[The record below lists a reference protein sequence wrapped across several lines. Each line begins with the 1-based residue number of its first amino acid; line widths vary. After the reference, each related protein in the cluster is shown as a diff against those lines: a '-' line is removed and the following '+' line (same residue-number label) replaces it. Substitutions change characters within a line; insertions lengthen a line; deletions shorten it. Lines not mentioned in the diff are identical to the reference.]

1 MADVT
6 SSPESHVPSL
16 ETPAGWMPDETFTK
30 TVYYGTTRTDKC
42 AGQEGNC
49 RAGANRFD
57 TSNDRT
63 EGEIKYGQAMIKIP
77 YIKQIGGIDGM
88 SLEPT
93 VRRMS
98 WKEIGKKISPN
109 DVLVFIH
116 GFNTSFKEAAVR
128 CGQLSFD
135 LNFPGEAL
143 FFSWP
148 SETKLEYRKD
158 KRRADENIS
167 HLYDFLV
174 RIAGNSDKKI
184 HIVAHSMG
192 TYILSNALIEID
204 LRMKKDNKFLRT
216 RKAKNKHKIFN
227 QVILVAGDIEKED
240 FADLFGK
247 YEFDKLADG
256 YTLYSTYNDIPLRA
270 SRDLN
275 YIIEKNGQP
284 RIGDSHDSL
293 FTVKGMDTIHA
304 SEEVTNQ
311 VLGHTYY
318 AHYSPLVADMYLL
331 LRYNIRP
338 DGRLLI
344 QVTDKDKQKLWF
356 IRPDHPQKNNSPEHR
371 VNE

>member
-1 MADVT
+1 MTDVT
-6 SSPESHVPSL
+6 SPPESLVPPL
-16 ETPAGWMPDETFTK
+16 ETPSGWSSDETFTR

-57 TSNDRT
+57 TGNDRT
-63 EGEIKYGQAMIKIP
+63 ENEIKYGEAMIRIP

-88 SLEPT
+88 SLAPNI
-93 VRRMS
+93 RGMS
-98 WKEIGKKISPN
+98 WKEIGKKIAPN

-116 GFNTSFKEAAVR
+116 GFNTSFKEAAIR

-143 FFSWP
+143 FFGWP

-174 RIAGNSDKKI
+174 RIANNSDKKI
-184 HIVAHSMG
+184 HLIAHSMG
-192 TYILSNALIEID
+192 TYILSNALKEMD
-204 LRMKKDNKFLRT
+204 MRMKKDKKILRA
-216 RKAKNKHKIFN
+216 RKLKNKNKIFN
-227 QVILVAGDIEKED
+227 QVILAAGDIEKED
-240 FADLFGK
+240 FADMFSK

-256 YTLYSTYNDIPLRA
+256 YTLYSTYNEIPLRA

-275 YIIEKNGQP
+275 YVIEKNGQP
-284 RIGDSHDSL
+284 RVGDPHDS
-293 FTVKGMDTIHA
+293 FFIVKGMDTIDA
-304 SEEVTNQ
+304 REEVINQ
-311 VLGHTYY
+311 VFGHSYY
-318 AHYSPLVADMYLL
+318 ANYSPLIADMYLL
-331 LRYNIRP
+331 LRYNVHP

-356 IRPDHPQKNNSPEHR
+356 MRPEYPQKNN
-371 VNE
+371 